1 MPRRAQRSWAIQIPI
16 DLYNRTATPTLA
28 MAPQAIG
35 PSGQGQP
42 HDNMQPYQVLIFC
55 IALQGVYPPRS

>member
-1 MPRRAQRSWAIQIPI
+1 MLRRARRSWAIQIPI
-16 DLYNRTATPTLA
+16 ASIISTATPTLS

-35 PSGQGQP
+35 ASGQGQP
-42 HDNMQPYQVLIFC
+42 HDNMQPYLVLLFC